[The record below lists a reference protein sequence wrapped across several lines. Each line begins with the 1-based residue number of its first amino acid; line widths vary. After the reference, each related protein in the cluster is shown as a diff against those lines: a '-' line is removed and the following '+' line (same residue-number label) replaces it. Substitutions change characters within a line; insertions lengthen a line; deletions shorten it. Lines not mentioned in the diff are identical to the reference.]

1 MKTHRRRLF
10 PACPSCPKYCG
21 GYRRR
26 MVGGGVPFCFGG
38 PVTRCP
44 RPGHSAPDLVSLS
57 SPDSVNKTQIAGG
70 VLRGSGAVHW
80 PPRSPCRFAKTAGK
94 MCISLEFI
102 RMSGQAGDCAVVEA
116 EGGEGRGG
124 GSRRPVSSRLPAGRT
139 YFHSQGRA
147 TGRRARDGGRRTVSL
162 LRTLL
167 I

>member
-1 MKTHRRRLF
+1 
-10 PACPSCPKYCG
+10 
-21 GYRRR
+21 

-70 VLRGSGAVHW
+70 ILRGSSAVHW

-102 RMSGQAGDCAVVEA
+102 RMSGQVGDCAVVRRR
-116 EGGEGRGG
+116 EGRGEEVRGEG
-124 GSRRPVSSRLPAGRT
+124 GAGALSVAACPLAEPTFTSRDVRPV
-139 YFHSQGRA
+139 
-147 TGRRARDGGRRTVSL
+147 GGRGTAGEEPSVYCARY
-162 LRTLL
+162 
-167 I
+167 